1 MIIAVKSVNEVG
13 NFFANIEPMDFSDM
27 GLMEATHYCQE
38 MINESWN
45 DLKFSIMA
53 EEYKYL
59 YENGEEIIYEDADTE
74 DPKAKTSI
82 VQGAKDLGG
91 KAISGLDGIRKRL
104 IALAEKF
111 VSMVM
116 GLINKATTT
125 IRAHAISVNSKVSGN
140 IAMSA
145 KQFKQAAAG
154 YTWDV
159 MVNKHCKYGFT
170 VDPYT
175 LGQQSS
181 RMITSFDNDVDDIKS
196 AQDVAK
202 ELTREITNED
212 HKYYTI
218 DRVADVVYS
227 GYKAVG
233 KGILELKKNSDK
245 VAKEAIKNAKS
256 AKADNLAE
264 MMERYRK
271 AQKANI
277 NTISGMLTVFSIYS
291 KECRN
296 IVNSVKLSDK
306 MVGAMEKDK
315 DKKAQRYSDRM
326 DKGDSRKDK
335 SINTDLN
342 GNPVVNKAKEVA
354 GNAGR
359 TVSGAAGK
367 AKGAVTGGAGKIK
380 KKLFKEKKARAAAEK

>member
-1 MIIAVKSVNEVG
+1 MIIAVKSVDEVG
-13 NFFANIEPMDFSDM
+13 NIFANVEPMDFSDM
-27 GLMEATHYCQE
+27 GLMEATQYCQE

-45 DLKFSIMA
+45 ELKFGIMA

-59 YENGEEIIYEDADTE
+59 YENGEEIVYEMR
-74 DPKAKTSI
+74 KASDFEIKVKKAGASA

-91 KAISGLDGIRKRL
+91 KAAAGLDGIRENL
-104 IALAEKF
+104 VTLVEKF

-125 IRAHAISVNSKVSGN
+125 IRAHAISAQSKVSGKL
-140 IAMSA
+140 AMSA
-145 KQFKQAAAG
+145 KQFKQAAAA
-154 YTWDV
+154 YSWTTVID
-159 MVNKHCKYGFT
+159 KHCKYGFT

-181 RMITSFDNDVDDIKS
+181 RMITSFDNDIDEIKS

-202 ELTREITNED
+202 ELTREITKRDYE
-212 HKYYTI
+212 YYTV
-218 DRVADVVYS
+218 DRVADVVYN

-256 AKADNLAE
+256 AKAENLAE

-277 NTISGMLTVFSIYS
+277 NTISGMLTVFSVYS

-296 IVNSVKLSDK
+296 IVNSIKLSDK
-306 MVGAMEKDK
+306 SVEAMEKGK
-315 DKKAQRYSDRM
+315 DNKAQRYLDRSDKA
-326 DKGDSRKDK
+326 DTRKNRSVD
-335 SINTDLN
+335 TDLN
-342 GNPVVNKAKEVA
+342 GNPAVNKAKDAA
-354 GNAGR
+354 GNVKDNITDR
-359 TVSGAAGK
+359 
-367 AKGAVTGGAGKIK
+367 AGKIK
-380 KKLFKEKKARAAAEK
+380 KKLFKEKKARSAAGEE

>member
-1 MIIAVKSVNEVG
+1 MIIAVKSINEVG
-13 NFFANIEPMDFSDM
+13 DFFANVEPMDFSDM
-27 GLMEATHYCQE
+27 GLMEATQYCQE

-45 DLKFSIMA
+45 DLKFGIMA

-59 YENGEEIIYEDADTE
+59 YENGEEIVYEEGGIKDKMKNAG
-74 DPKAKTSI
+74 ASA
-82 VQGAKDLGG
+82 VRGAKNIGG
-91 KAISGLDGIRKRL
+91 KAAAGLDGIRKNL
-104 IALAEKF
+104 VTLAEKF

-116 GLINKATTT
+116 GLINKATST
-125 IRAHAISVNSKVSGN
+125 IRAHAISAQSKVSGRL
-140 IAMSA
+140 AMSA
-145 KQFKQAAAG
+145 KQFKEAAAA
-154 YTWDV
+154 YSWEV
-159 MVNKHCKYGFT
+159 VINKHCKYGFT

-181 RMITSFDNDVDDIKS
+181 RMITSFDTDVDEIKS

-202 ELTREITNED
+202 EFTREFTSGD
-212 HKYYTI
+212 SKFYTV
-218 DRVADVVYS
+218 DRVADVVYN

-256 AKADNLAE
+256 AKAENLAE

-296 IVNSVKLSDK
+296 LVNSVKLSDK
-306 MVGAMEKDK
+306 SVGAMEKDK
-315 DKKAQRYSDRM
+315 DKKAQRYL
-326 DKGDSRKDK
+326 DK
-335 SINTDLN
+335 SDKADTRKNKSIDAELN
-342 GNPVVNKAKEVA
+342 GNPAVN
-354 GNAGR
+354 
-359 TVSGAAGK
+359 K
-367 AKGAVTGGAGKIK
+367 AKGAVTGGAGKNK
-380 KKLFKEKKARAAAEK
+380 KKLFKEKKARAATEEE

>member
-1 MIIAVKSVNEVG
+1 MIIAVKSINEVG
-13 NFFANIEPMDFSDM
+13 DFFANVEPMDFSDM
-27 GLMEATHYCQE
+27 GLMEATQYCQE

-45 DLKFSIMA
+45 DLKFGIMA

-59 YENGEEIIYEDADTE
+59 YENGEEIVYEEGGIKDKMKNAG
-74 DPKAKTSI
+74 ASA
-82 VQGAKDLGG
+82 VRGAKNIGG
-91 KAISGLDGIRKRL
+91 KAAAGLDGIRKNL
-104 IALAEKF
+104 VTLAEKF

-116 GLINKATTT
+116 GLINKATST
-125 IRAHAISVNSKVSGN
+125 IRAHAISAQSKVSGRL
-140 IAMSA
+140 AMSA
-145 KQFKQAAAG
+145 KQFKEAAAA
-154 YTWDV
+154 YSWEV
-159 MVNKHCKYGFT
+159 VINKHCKYGFT

-181 RMITSFDNDVDDIKS
+181 RMITSFDTDVDEIKS

-202 ELTREITNED
+202 EFTREFTSGD
-212 HKYYTI
+212 SKFYTV
-218 DRVADVVYS
+218 DRVADVVYN

-256 AKADNLAE
+256 AKAENLAE

-296 IVNSVKLSDK
+296 LVNSVKLSDK
-306 MVGAMEKDK
+306 SVGAMEKDK
-315 DKKAQRYSDRM
+315 DKKAQRYL
-326 DKGDSRKDK
+326 DK
-335 SINTDLN
+335 SDKADTRKNKSIDAELN
-342 GNPVVNKAKEVA
+342 GNPAVN
-354 GNAGR
+354 R
-359 TVSGAAGK
+359 

-380 KKLFKEKKARAAAEK
+380 KKLFKEKKARAATEEE

>member
-59 YENGEEIIYEDADTE
+59 YENGEEIVYEEGGIKDKMKNAG
-74 DPKAKTSI
+74 ASA
-82 VQGAKDLGG
+82 VRGAKNIGG
-91 KAISGLDGIRKRL
+91 KAAAGLDGIRKNL
-104 IALAEKF
+104 VTLAEKF

-116 GLINKATTT
+116 GLINKATST
-125 IRAHAISVNSKVSGN
+125 IRAHAISAQSKVSGRL
-140 IAMSA
+140 AMSA
-145 KQFKQAAAG
+145 KQFKEAAAA
-154 YTWDV
+154 YSWEV
-159 MVNKHCKYGFT
+159 VINKHCKYGFT

-181 RMITSFDNDVDDIKS
+181 RMITSFDTDVDEIKS

-202 ELTREITNED
+202 EFTREFTSGD
-212 HKYYTI
+212 SKFYTV
-218 DRVADVVYS
+218 DRVADVVYN

-256 AKADNLAE
+256 AKAENLAE

-296 IVNSVKLSDK
+296 LVNSVKLSDK
-306 MVGAMEKDK
+306 SVGAMEKDK
-315 DKKAQRYSDRM
+315 DKKAQRYL
-326 DKGDSRKDK
+326 DK
-335 SINTDLN
+335 SDKADTRKNKSIDAELN
-342 GNPVVNKAKEVA
+342 GNPAVN
-354 GNAGR
+354 R
-359 TVSGAAGK
+359 

-380 KKLFKEKKARAAAEK
+380 KKLFKEKKARAATEEE

>member
-1 MIIAVKSVNEVG
+1 MIIAVKSINEVG
-13 NFFANIEPMDFSDM
+13 DFFANVEPMDFSDM
-27 GLMEATHYCQE
+27 GLMEATQYCQE

-45 DLKFSIMA
+45 DLKFGIMA

-59 YENGEEIIYEDADTE
+59 YENGEEIVYEEGGIKDKMKNAG
-74 DPKAKTSI
+74 ASA
-82 VQGAKDLGG
+82 VRGAKNIGG
-91 KAISGLDGIRKRL
+91 KAAAGLDGIRKNL
-104 IALAEKF
+104 VTLAEKF

-116 GLINKATTT
+116 GLINKATST
-125 IRAHAISVNSKVSGN
+125 IRAHAISAQSKVSGRL
-140 IAMSA
+140 AMSA
-145 KQFKQAAAG
+145 KQFKEAAAA
-154 YTWDV
+154 YSWEV
-159 MVNKHCKYGFT
+159 VINKHCKYGFT

-181 RMITSFDNDVDDIKS
+181 RMITSFDTDVDEIKS

-202 ELTREITNED
+202 EFTREFTSGD
-212 HKYYTI
+212 SKFYTV
-218 DRVADVVYS
+218 DRVADVVYN

-256 AKADNLAE
+256 AKAENLAE

-296 IVNSVKLSDK
+296 LVNSVKLSDK
-306 MVGAMEKDK
+306 SVGAMEKDK
-315 DKKAQRYSDRM
+315 DKKAQRYL
-326 DKGDSRKDK
+326 DK
-335 SINTDLN
+335 SDKADTRKNKSIDAELN
-342 GNPVVNKAKEVA
+342 GNPAVN
-354 GNAGR
+354 
-359 TVSGAAGK
+359 K

-380 KKLFKEKKARAAAEK
+380 KKLFKEKKARAATEEE